1 MRTMNLEFLTARLSL
16 LAQTAGRGTISGCG
30 KRDPEARLYSNWM
43 ERLDMKIQEFE
54 ADLDRWEARY
64 KGWAEPIDQFIRTA
78 LFKVNRDGYTL
89 ADFQRERE
97 AMVAQQHA
105 TYDPQPEIEGILDR
119 MCAEYLN
126 ATPQEREHCRS
137 LVSDRK
143 AVLNA
148 LLGYV
153 HSAAKRVSSAND
165 IDHLR
170 LGLAA
175 ASIENCA
182 TDYRDDLVAFAGI
195 WVAAER
201 AGIDPSPYFRAV
213 AKLSSDKEPRGGET
227 PVSEIMNNLQDYAVV
242 SECRAAQGEWPPGVL
257 GAKNKK

>member
-1 MRTMNLEFLTARLSL
+1 
-16 LAQTAGRGTISGCG
+16 
-30 KRDPEARLYSNWM
+30 
-43 ERLDMKIQEFE
+43 
-54 ADLDRWEARY
+54 
-64 KGWAEPIDQFIRTA
+64 
-78 LFKVNRDGYTL
+78 LFKVNRDGYSL

-97 AMVAQQHA
+97 AMVTQQRA

-119 MCAEYLN
+119 MCAEYLH
-126 ATPQEREHCRS
+126 ATPQEREQCRS

-182 TDYRDDLVAFAGI
+182 TDYRDDLVALAGI

-213 AKLSSDKEPRGGET
+213 AKLSSDREPRGGEA

-242 SECRAAQGEWPPGVL
+242 SEYRATQGEWPPDVL
-257 GAKNKK
+257 GAKNKDWCGGSSAGQCRDIERRMNCAFMIAVLLLTVVLGCSRNEGEIVAPPNAGPQRVLLVVPSGFMTLIRL